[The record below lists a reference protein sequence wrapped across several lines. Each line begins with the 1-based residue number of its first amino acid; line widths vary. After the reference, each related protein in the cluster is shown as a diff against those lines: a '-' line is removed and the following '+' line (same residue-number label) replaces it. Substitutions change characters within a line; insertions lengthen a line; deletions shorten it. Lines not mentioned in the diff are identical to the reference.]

1 MTHALLHRSRLEQF
15 REDSGRSG
23 TLLLR
28 GCPIGETPTT
38 PARPVDGPAAGPAEE
53 FLLNIASMLGEPV
66 GYEPELGGAIVQN
79 IVPVAG
85 SERQQ
90 VSTSSSVTLAW
101 HTETAFHPDAPHYLV
116 LLCRRGDPSAA
127 TQLSSIHDVLPLL
140 DETTVSVLRSA
151 RFRTR
156 PDASFLA
163 DAPAGGRTRQY
174 GPPMA
179 VLSGDGA
186 GIRFVFDEELMV
198 GMDPEASAALV
209 ELAVA
214 VRRAAVSI
222 VLDDGDLVVIDNH
235 VTVHG
240 RTPFSARYDGT
251 DRWLQRSFVVDDLAP
266 SADRRNGRIITTRF

>member
-1 MTHALLHRSRLEQF
+1 MIGRF
-15 REDSGRSG
+15 RADSGRSE
-23 TLLLR
+23 TLLLH
-28 GCPIGETPTT
+28 GCPIGTAPTT
-38 PARPVDGPAAGPAEE
+38 PARPTDGPASGPAEE
-53 FLLNIASMLGEPV
+53 FLLNVASMLGEPV

-101 HTETAFHPDAPHYLV
+101 HTETAFHPGAPHYLV

-127 TQLSSIHDVLPLL
+127 TRLSSIHDILPLL
-140 DETTVSVLRSA
+140 DEATLEVLRSP

-156 PDASFLA
+156 PDASFLQEA
-163 DAPAGGRTRQY
+163 VASAGREGEF
-174 GPPMA
+174 GPPVA

-186 GIRFVFDEELMV
+186 AIRFVFDEELMM
-198 GMDPEASAALV
+198 GTDPEASEALI
-209 ELAVA
+209 ELAAA
-214 VRRAAVSI
+214 VQHAAVSI
-222 VLDDGDLVVIDNH
+222 VLDDGDLIVIDNH

-240 RTPFSARYDGT
+240 RTPFPARYDGA

-266 SADRRNGRIITTRF
+266 SAERRIGRIITTRF